1 MLKKP
6 VYVNYQHEIAVEAYF
21 DLVYVTI
28 KEICG
33 QDTNKFEDFIYICN
47 IIIEHHNNYKHN
59 INEGNYLDF
68 MSIIPTNFTSMING
82 FLTGIENKQ
91 NASAVRIYKE
101 LITNQAYKL
110 VKELEQIKI
119 LND

>member
-47 IIIEHHNNYKHN
+47 IIIEHHNNYKTQRKTDSPQDAR
-59 INEGNYLDF
+59 GLRRKKLCSGTCS
-68 MSIIPTNFTSMING
+68 MRLVTSCC
-82 FLTGIENKQ
+82 KW
-91 NASAVRIYKE
+91 V
-101 LITNQAYKL
+101 
-110 VKELEQIKI
+110 
-119 LND
+119 